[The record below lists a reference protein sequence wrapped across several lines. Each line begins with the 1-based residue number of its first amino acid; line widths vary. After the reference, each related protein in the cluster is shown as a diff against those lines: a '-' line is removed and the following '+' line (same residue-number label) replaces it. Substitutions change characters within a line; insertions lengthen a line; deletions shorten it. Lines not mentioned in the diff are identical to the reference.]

1 MPPEQKAV
9 CFAHQIEDD
18 LLLCSLFS
26 TPNCS
31 PTMLSVCSR
40 LVLVLLQLPSCM
52 PFSIRRKLTAR
63 SIVGKFGR
71 TQETATRLSVA
82 VPSFDPEI
90 SSFVTCSPS
99 QTSTTTSTSSIHLLS
114 LKCPSDGFELLSKQ
128 VKDVWEWKDEM
139 LGDGR
144 DFFVPSQ
151 KTLEKLQGV
160 LMKDIKGST
169 DFAISLDECAIL
181 SNCARFE
188 ILFVISYEN
197 KIQSNDCRAIQDQQ
211 LDADETLRICVSNAI
226 MAQVEFH
233 QALSDQQR
241 NNKLDQPEHI
251 QEDEHY
257 STATS
262 TNNDL
267 QNYWNHIKGT
277 NDICHHLC
285 LVASG
290 MAVYPKWPLRYVE
303 FRPFS
308 SRDAHI
314 SWQLKRT
321 LELASGSKVQLILQ
335 SALASGKAC
344 RNVDKV
350 SEIYYLQAGMGHSKD
365 DVEEAKLAAIT
376 KAINP
381 VVRDC
386 VEKLLAADQST
397 QIQKLHTTAMSW
409 SQNEEDATWL
419 RKELHEPTMALRAR
433 QTDQNDGV
441 DNAIQ
446 ELQQDFR
453 EWRNTK

>member
-1 MPPEQKAV
+1 
-9 CFAHQIEDD
+9 
-18 LLLCSLFS
+18 
-26 TPNCS
+26 
-31 PTMLSVCSR
+31 MLSVCSQ
-40 LVLVLLQLPSCM
+40 LVLLVALLQLTSCTS
-52 PFSIRRKLTAR
+52 FSTQRKLTGR

-71 TQETATRLSVA
+71 TKEPGTRLSVA

-90 SSFVTCSPS
+90 SS
-99 QTSTTTSTSSIHLLS
+99 QTSTTTTRTSSIHLLS
-114 LKCPSDGFELLSKQ
+114 LKNNDFGAVPKQ

-144 DFFVPSQ
+144 DFFIPSQ
-151 KTLEKLQGV
+151 KSLEKLQGV

-169 DFAISLDECAIL
+169 EFELSLDECAII

-197 KIQSNDCRAIQDQQ
+197 NNIQSNDDSRAIQDQQ
-211 LDADETLRICVSNAI
+211 LLDADETLKICVSNAI

-233 QALSDQQR
+233 QTLSDEER

-251 QEDEHY
+251 QEDGPFPT
-257 STATS
+257 TATG
-262 TNNDL
+262 TNNNDL

-290 MAVYPKWPLRYVE
+290 MAVHPKHPLRHVE
-303 FRPFS
+303 FRPYS

-321 LELASGSKVQLILQ
+321 LEIASGSKLQLILQ

-350 SEIYYLQAGMGHSKD
+350 SEIYYLQAGMGHTKD

-381 VVRDC
+381 VVCDC
-386 VEKLLAADQST
+386 VEKLLAMDQSN

-419 RKELHEPTMALRAR
+419 RKELHQPTMALRAR
-433 QTDQNDGV
+433 QANQNDGV
-441 DNAIQ
+441 DDVIQ